1 MKPVDVKS
9 SRYVHSSK
17 EINNKDPKFKIVDI
31 VKISKNNS
39 IFAKVQ
45 TPNGSEEFLQLKW
58 LKMLHHGHML
68 LLILMQKK
76 RLEHFTKTNQ
86 K

>member
-17 EINNKDPKFKIVDI
+17 EINNKDLKFKIVDI

-39 IFAKVQ
+39 IFAKV
-45 TPNGSEEFLQLKW
+45 
-58 LKMLHHGHML
+58 
-68 LLILMQKK
+68 
-76 RLEHFTKTNQ
+76 
-86 K
+86 

>member
-1 MKPVDVKS
+1 MDDNKYGNTYHSKIKMKPVDVKS

-39 IFAKVQ
+39 IFAKV
-45 TPNGSEEFLQLKW
+45 
-58 LKMLHHGHML
+58 
-68 LLILMQKK
+68 
-76 RLEHFTKTNQ
+76 
-86 K
+86 

>member
-1 MKPVDVKS
+1 MDDNKYDNTYHSKIKMKPVDVKS

-39 IFAKVQ
+39 IFAKV
-45 TPNGSEEFLQLKW
+45 
-58 LKMLHHGHML
+58 
-68 LLILMQKK
+68 
-76 RLEHFTKTNQ
+76 
-86 K
+86 

>member
-1 MKPVDVKS
+1 MDDDKYDNAYHSKIKMKPVDVKS

-39 IFAKVQ
+39 IFAKV
-45 TPNGSEEFLQLKW
+45 
-58 LKMLHHGHML
+58 
-68 LLILMQKK
+68 
-76 RLEHFTKTNQ
+76 
-86 K
+86 